1 MSTAKGYEI
10 VSIDDLD
17 QLVSNDGALVLSPLR
32 RRIGFRPFG
41 LNVWV
46 ARRAGDRVIEEHREL
61 DGPEE
66 LYAVLRGAARFTLG
80 DAEFDAD
87 VGTLV
92 HAPPGT
98 LRGAIALEDDTRV
111 LAMGAKPGEAFA
123 PSGWEDFYVAFAH
136 LHAGDEAA
144 GRAAMN
150 EALERDPGAWQGSY
164 NAACFEA
171 LAGNADAAFARLQT
185 ALERNREGVE
195 PYLTTDD
202 DLQSLRS
209 DPRFAELVR

>member
-1 MSTAKGYEI
+1 VSERGYEI
-10 VSIDDLD
+10 VSLDDLD
-17 QLVSNDGALVLSPLR
+17 QLVSSDGALILSPLR
-32 RRIGFRPFG
+32 RRLGFRPFG

-46 ARRAGDRVIEEHREL
+46 ARRAGDRVIEEHRET
-61 DGPEE
+61 DGAEE
-66 LYAVLRGAARFTLG
+66 LYVVVRGTARFTVG
-80 DAEFDAD
+80 DAELDAP

-98 LRGAIALEDDTRV
+98 RRGAIGLEDDTRV

-123 PSGWEDFYVAFAH
+123 PSGWEDFFVAFAH
-136 LHAGDEAA
+136 LREGDEAS
-144 GRAAMN
+144 GRAAMD
-150 EALERDPGAWQGSY
+150 EALGREPDAWQGAY

-195 PYLTTDD
+195 PYLATDD